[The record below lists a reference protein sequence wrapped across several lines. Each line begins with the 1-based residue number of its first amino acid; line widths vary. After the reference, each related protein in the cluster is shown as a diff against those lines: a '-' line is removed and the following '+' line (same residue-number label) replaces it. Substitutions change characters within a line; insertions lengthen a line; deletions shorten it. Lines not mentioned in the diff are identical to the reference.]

1 MLSPPMLARE
11 FVNLLLTKSP
21 KIVVCVR
28 SQSETHLAGI
38 ADFGNDF
45 VKTIVRDAKKGA
57 ESENLP
63 VAKYLKRRN
72 SYRW

>member
-21 KIVVCVR
+21 KIVDCVR
-28 SQSETHLAGI
+28 SQSEPHLAGI

-45 VKTIVRDAKKGA
+45 VKNIVRDAKKGA

-63 VAKYLKRRN
+63 VAKGLKRRN